1 MHLEE
6 CMLGH
11 GMEIINDTAI
21 VTHTGNVNI
30 YLRLIT
36 FKEGTEE
43 ELQFTKSMFTSKSLL
58 L

>member
-11 GMEIINDTAI
+11 AMEIINDTAI
-21 VTHTGNVNI
+21 VTHTGNVNV

-43 ELQFTKSMFTSKSLL
+43 ELQFTKRMFTSKSLL